1 MGEAKRRK
9 QALGPDYGKPS
20 GVEEY
25 VGVTRGDKCPFGPFG
40 EGAAVAFGDGKPPQF
55 FVTLDGMTRN
65 EEMGGR
71 QDTLKVGLVPY
82 GDHTAFFLLSADRLS
97 KGWLDT
103 PFSLG
108 AIPEDKRTFPEVS
121 SDHGFMSTLW
131 LIEKRD
137 NTVRGIRGFT
147 MSPGLSAEVLKEV
160 ERQRSNLVSFS
171 PAAHRA
177 EVEKAYRECP
187 SLTDLATKA
196 TKVET
201 AGSDSAFRAARDDPS
216 PVPTV

>member
-9 QALGPDYGKPS
+9 KALGPDYGKRS
-20 GVEEY
+20 RIEEY
-25 VGVTRGDKCPFGPFG
+25 MGVTRGQKCPFGPFG
-40 EGAAVAFGDGKPPQF
+40 EGAAVAFGDGKAPQF

-71 QDTLKVGLVPY
+71 QDTLKIGLVPY
-82 GDHTAFFLLSADRLS
+82 GDHTAFFMLSAERLS

-108 AIPEDKRTFPEVS
+108 AVPEDKRIFPEVT
-121 SDHGFMSTLW
+121 SDQGFLSTLW
-131 LIEKRD
+131 LVEKRD

-147 MSPGLSAEVLKEV
+147 MSPAFSSEVLKEV
-160 ERQRSNLVSFS
+160 ERQRANLVLFS
-171 PAAHRA
+171 PAAHQA

-187 SLTDLATKA
+187 SPTDLMTKA
-196 TKVET
+196 TTLET
-201 AGSDSAFRAARDDPS
+201 AGSEAAFRAARNDPS
-216 PVPTV
+216 AIPTV